1 MTDIHPFDL
10 QARAEANARS
20 LVALLDPQRD
30 GLMYFLGNWRA
41 RPPRADHSLWDCGDG
56 CGRHTDALTLLRT
69 MVPAHSPAAT
79 PATGDEQIE
88 AWLIRLF
95 GAEDLTWLLP
105 EPFAEPWGPQ
115 WLLVD
120 WQAGTPAAEI
130 SWAQRGT
137 LLGLLTRYQRTA
149 DERYLNLAQR
159 QVDGLL
165 RVAERYPQGLC
176 FPEGYYRPDGWHFH
190 GPNLHPALEEYN
202 AAVVLPAIHCY
213 EITHY
218 QPALDLAEGLIR
230 FALYHTPSYQLDGRP
245 RTTEGVNENHFHTRS
260 NFVLSVLKVGLV
272 TGRREY
278 VAWAR
283 QGYAHLQSAGTDFGW
298 FPEGFGLRHGE
309 ICCTTDMIEL
319 ALLLGKHVDRA
330 YYADAERYGR
340 NHLLESQFLS
350 LTQMQKALALMPVD
364 EKPGPWEGRY
374 STVDGVAESQLG
386 GFAARSTLNDAFHM
400 DAPAMMQ
407 CCNAAGGRGL
417 YDLWRYAVDE
427 TSPPIPLLGAALGE
441 GSTAVLS
448 SKDSE
453 VMQFAVNLRFS
464 VATPALRVV
473 SHEPTTGRLDL
484 TAAQTSQVAVR
495 LPAGVA
501 EALAV
506 WTPPEGRPTI
516 AELRA
521 KDGYVTVDLPP
532 NQPLSLHYALP
543 ERTAHYTVGTPER
556 SLQCTG
562 YWRGETLMRVD
573 PPGPYYP
580 LYARASD
587 LEPVQPALPAQGLID
602 SV

>member
-10 QARAEANARS
+10 QARAEAAARS

-69 MVPAHSPAAT
+69 MVPQHSPAAV

-88 AWLIRLF
+88 AWMIRLF

-120 WQAGTPAAEI
+120 WQPGTPAAEI

-149 DERYLNLAQR
+149 DERYLKLAQR

-165 RVAERYPQGLC
+165 RVAERYPHGLC
-176 FPEGYYRPDGWHFH
+176 FPEGYYRPAGWHFH

-272 TGRREY
+272 TNRREY

-283 QGYAHLQSAGTDFGW
+283 QGYMHLQSAGTDFGW

-319 ALLLGKHVDRA
+319 ALLLGKYVDRA

-350 LTQMQKALALMPVD
+350 LAQMQKALTLMPVD
-364 EKPGPWEGRY
+364 EKQPPWAGRY

-417 YDLWRYAVDE
+417 YDLWRYAVDKSGDE
-427 TSPPIPLLGAALGE
+427 TLGE
-441 GSTAVLS
+441 VAQL
-448 SKDSE
+448 
-453 VMQFAVNLRFS
+453 AVNLRFS
-464 VATPALRVV
+464 VATPTLRVV

-484 TAAQTSQVAVR
+484 TATQASRVAVR
-495 LPAGVA
+495 LPAGVTQ
-501 EALAV
+501 ALAV
-506 WTPPEGRPTI
+506 WTPDQGASTVT
-516 AELRA
+516 ELQA
-521 KDGYVTVDLPP
+521 QAGYVEVELSPD
-532 NQPLSLHYALP
+532 QPLSLHYVLP
-543 ERTAHYTVGTPER
+543 ERAAHYTVGTPER

-580 LYARASD
+580 LYERASE
-587 LEPVQPALPAQGLID
+587 LELVQPALPAQPLID